1 MAYNTNYIS
10 GCTCPYCTLE
20 KDKREQEYNQAKRE
34 QAQRQKMASIY
45 YADSPQLMSWDSG
58 TVTTTATSTTM
69 GANYMM
75 VNPTDWNNMQYA
87 IAPMV
92 QEAPQKNKGKE
103 EDLKN
108 LIAYYYQR

>member
-34 QAQRQKMASIY
+34 QAQQKMASIY

-58 TVTTTATSTTM
+58 TVTTTATSTTA
-69 GANYMM
+69 GYSYIA
-75 VNPTDWNNMQYA
+75 PQDWNNLQYQV
-87 IAPMV
+87 APLM